1 MTPYIF
7 NAHSGNVPSMGDRT
21 KAPSQPRAL
30 VTHRHEEVV
39 VSRRHRQLTR
49 DVVHPRFNLCS
60 QTIGDEERLPV
71 AVGAREGEGS
81 E

>member
-1 MTPYIF
+1 
-7 NAHSGNVPSMGDRT
+7 
-21 KAPSQPRAL
+21 
-30 VTHRHEEVV
+30 V